1 MSTETENAGLTEAEV
16 AAMDELNE
24 QIESA
29 SDDDPVFNADEAV
42 RSKQTAED
50 AGTLIDKS
58 EPRTEPEVEAK
69 VETDPKVEEEPAK
82 DEPAKVEAVTHQPLL
97 VAQVPDGATER
108 LTKIVEERNALSAL
122 FDDGELTASELNASL
137 DKLNKEE
144 RTLERQIDRAEIAR
158 DMEYQRIAN
167 ERTTEISTFL
177 KDVQIPNDPSNL
189 RFKTLNQAVIEVAND
204 PVNAELG
211 ATEIMQKAYDLCVK
225 EGVLPAKSGK
235 VEPKPTKAAPKVINA
250 PPTLANV
257 PASDISETDENR
269 FAHLNRMG
277 PDAREKAFA
286 KLSEADQYAYLAAGA

>member
-1 MSTETENAGLTEAEV
+1 MSTENAGMTEAEL

-69 VETDPKVEEEPAK
+69 VEADPAKAEPA
-82 DEPAKVEAVTHQPLL
+82 PVEAVTHQPLF
-97 VAQVPDGATER
+97 VSQVPEGATER
-108 LTKIVEERNALSAL
+108 LTKIVDEKVALTAL
-122 FDDGELTASELNASL
+122 FDDGELTGTELNTAL
-137 DKLNKEE
+137 DKLNDEALEIKMAVAEARIAEKMEVQRITNE
-144 RTLERQIDRAEIAR
+144 RTLEI
-158 DMEYQRIAN
+158 
-167 ERTTEISTFL
+167 TTFL
-177 KDVQIPNDPSNL
+177 KDVQIPNDPKNL
-189 RFKTLNQAVIEVAND
+189 RFQTLNQAVIAVASD

-211 ATEIMQKAYDLCVK
+211 ATEIMQKAHDLCVK

-235 VEPKPTKAAPKVINA
+235 VEPKKAAPKAINA
-250 PPTLANV
+250 PPTLASL

-286 KLSEADQYAYLAAGA
+286 KMSEADQYAYLSAGA